1 MFYYLFSQL
10 FATFDMVDTSH
21 HYQFLGFISQP
32 LYLPLTGTFSLSL
45 VSFPALLLL
54 PINPLSKVTSV
65 PVHNDFQ
72 AWTPVRLLLCAR
84 GMGWGWAVFNEDKCF
99 RRTAAVTAK

>member
-1 MFYYLFSQL
+1 MFYYLLQQL

-21 HYQFLGFISQP
+21 LYQFLGFTSHP
-32 LYLPLTGTFSLSL
+32 LFLPLAGTFSLSL

-65 PVHNDFQ
+65 PVHNDF
-72 AWTPVRLLLCAR
+72 
-84 GMGWGWAVFNEDKCF
+84 
-99 RRTAAVTAK
+99 